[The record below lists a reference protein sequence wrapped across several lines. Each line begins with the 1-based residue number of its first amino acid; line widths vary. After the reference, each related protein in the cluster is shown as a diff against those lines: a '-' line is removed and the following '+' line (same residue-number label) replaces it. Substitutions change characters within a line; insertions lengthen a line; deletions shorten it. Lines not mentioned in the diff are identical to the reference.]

1 LETLRLDDQVSNRVP
16 VLLVADD
23 DEDIL
28 LLVELRLTL
37 SGFDVVSARDGEEA
51 LQLARERRP
60 DLAVLDWMMPRA
72 NGVDVVRAL
81 RADDETSELPVLL
94 LTARAA
100 DDDVREGL
108 AAGADDYLHKPF
120 SPHELVA
127 RVRSLLA
134 QVSETPEL

>member
-1 LETLRLDDQVSNRVP
+1 MPGETPL
-16 VLLVADD
+16 LLVADD

-37 SGFDVVSARDGEEA
+37 SGFDVVSARDGQEA
-51 LQLARERRP
+51 LELARGRRP
-60 DLAVLDWMMPRA
+60 DLAVLDWMMPGA
-72 NGVDVVRAL
+72 SGVDVVRAL
-81 RADDETSELPVLL
+81 RADDETSRLPVLL

-100 DDDVREGL
+100 DSDVREGL

-120 SPHELVA
+120 SPQELVE

-134 QVSETPEL
+134 QASETPEL